1 MSVKKTNIWKAV
13 LVAPLGVPLSIAF
26 LTTWE
31 SVWNFGFSGL
41 RDFPI
46 TMLFVFLF
54 GLPISYVIMLLLG
67 LPYLLWLRSRGRL
80 TWLSV
85 CTGSAAIGSAVWAG
99 YWRLSFHPP
108 PLERT
113 ILVGLFIG
121 VVVGAIFCLVAKIRR
136 LIWVGA
142 S

>member
-1 MSVKKTNIWKAV
+1 M

-26 LTTWE
+26 VTTWE
-31 SVWNFGFSGL
+31 SVWHFGFSEL
-41 RDFPI
+41 RDFPM

-54 GLPISYVIMLLLG
+54 GLPVSYGVMLLLG
-67 LPYLLWLRSRGRL
+67 LPYLLWLRSRDRL

-85 CTGSAAIGSAVWAG
+85 CTGSAVIGSAVWAG
-99 YWRLSFHPP
+99 YWRLSFNPP

-121 VVVGAIFCLVAKIRR
+121 IVVGAIFCLVAEIRR
-136 LIWVGA
+136 LI
-142 S
+142 